1 MVRMI
6 FVALVSLV
14 SLLSSAPA
22 YAQEWPSKTVR
33 FIVGYPAGGGH
44 DFVARTVAQRMS
56 EQLKQPFVVENRS
69 GASGAIGT
77 DHVAKSDPDGYTLL
91 IASPAEVLVGPIAG
105 QKVPYDPAKDLVPVA
120 LIGETPLAVA
130 LHPSVPA
137 NTMQELLALARRSPG
152 KLSYGTP
159 GTGSSHQFAGESI
172 KAIGDVFIVHI
183 PYRGAAPAVT
193 DLLGGQVQ
201 IGIAGMPPVIGHH
214 KSGKLK
220 IVAVTSAKRSA
231 ATPDIPS
238 VAELP
243 GFAGFH
249 FTNWQGVYAAAKTPP
264 AVVQRIA
271 AEIANAVRDP
281 ATRQRLLAAGVD
293 PLGLGPSEFSAFL
306 AREQATYTK
315 VAKDR
320 NIKLGE

>member
-1 MVRMI
+1 M
-6 FVALVSLV
+6 L

-22 YAQEWPSKTVR
+22 QAQEWPSKPVR
-33 FIVGYPAGGGH
+33 FIVGYPPGGGH
-44 DFVARTVAQRMS
+44 DFVARTVAQRMA
-56 EQLKQPFVVENRS
+56 ETLKQTFVVENRS

-77 DHVAKSDPDGYTLL
+77 DHVAKSDPDGHTLL

-120 LIGETPLAVA
+120 LIGETPLAVV

-159 GTGSSHQFAGESI
+159 GTGSSMQFAGESI
-172 KAIGDVFIVHI
+172 KAIGNVFIVHI

-193 DLLGGQVQ
+193 DLLGGQVE

-220 IVAVTSAKRSA
+220 IIAVTSAQRSA
-231 ATPDIPS
+231 ATPEIPS

-264 AVVQRIA
+264 AVIQRIA

-293 PLGLGPSEFSAFL
+293 PLGLGPTEFSAFL
-306 AREQATYTK
+306 AREHATYSK